1 MSDTTEPQYIEYALT
16 VDAKRQ
22 DEAIARLQ
30 GRGIEY
36 VWVDAPIETFVTE
49 DGYGFQEADVERVT
63 VRAYEELA
71 EEITPDLLARRESE
85 MTEWMGDLAHSLL
98 AAIPQAVTED
108 PMYEFH
114 AIAVRPGLVIRPPW
128 DEERPEGETTM
139 IIEPS
144 AAFGTGEHPTTRHCL
159 ELIDEVVQP
168 GDAMADLGA
177 GSGILSILARKKGA
191 SPVLAIDLNPSA
203 DSLIR
208 YHMELNDVEGIDIRI
223 HDVFEEFADVENR
236 FDLVAVNIGGKEAMM
251 LADVCTRIVKTTGH
265 LLLSGIVEWI
275 EADVHAC
282 FENLGYGVE
291 ARRQGDEWVTLLL
304 KVRNR

>member
-16 VDAKRQ
+16 VDAERQ

-63 VRAYEELA
+63 VRAYEEVA
-71 EEITPDLLARRESE
+71 EEITPDLLAQRERE
-85 MTEWMGDLAHSLL
+85 MTEWMGGLAHSLH

-108 PMYEFH
+108 PVYQFH
-114 AIAVRPGLVIRPPW
+114 AIEVRPGLVIRPPW
-128 DEERPEGETTM
+128 DEERAEGETTL

-144 AAFGTGEHPTTRHCL
+144 AAFGSGEHPTTRHCL
-159 ELIDEVVQP
+159 ELIDEVVRP
-168 GDAMADLGA
+168 DDAVADLGA

-191 SPVLAIDLNPSA
+191 SPVIAIDLNPSA

-208 YHMELNDVEGIDIRI
+208 YHMELNGVEGIDIRI
-223 HDVFEEFADVENR
+223 NDVFEEFAAVENR

-251 LADVCTRIVKTTGH
+251 LADVCTRIVKPTGH

-275 EADVHAC
+275 EADVQAC
-282 FENLGYGVE
+282 FEKLGYCVE
-291 ARRQGDEWVTLLL
+291 ARRQGGEWVTLLL
-304 KVRNR
+304 K

>member
-1 MSDTTEPQYIEYALT
+1 MSETNEPQYIEYALT
-16 VDAKRQ
+16 VDAERQ
-22 DEAIARLQ
+22 DDAIARLQ

-49 DGYGFQEADVERVT
+49 DGYGFQEADVEKVT
-63 VRAYEELA
+63 VRAYEEVA
-71 EEITPDLLARRESE
+71 EAITPELLERHERE
-85 MTEWMGDLAHSLL
+85 MTAWMGDLAHTLT

-108 PMYEFH
+108 PVYEFQ
-114 AIAVRPGLVIRPPW
+114 AIEVHPGLVIRPPW
-128 DEERPEGETTM
+128 DEERPEGETTLV
-139 IIEPS
+139 IEPS

-168 GDAMADLGA
+168 GDAVADLGA

-191 SPVLAIDLNPSA
+191 CPVVAIDLNPSA
-203 DSLIR
+203 ESLIA
-208 YHMELNDVEGIDIRI
+208 YHMELNAVDGIDIRI
-223 HDVFEEFADVENR
+223 RDVFEEFADAENR

-251 LADVCTRIVKTTGH
+251 LAEVCTRIAKPTGR

-275 EADVHAC
+275 EDEVRAC
-282 FENLGYGVE
+282 FEGLGCRVE

-304 KVRNR
+304 NNK